1 VASAFALQ
9 RLRRKLLPG
18 LPGAFLE
25 VPEQE
30 VLEEEEEEIPLL
42 DSPNRDGP
50 KRLQLPILKPISC
63 RT

>member
-1 VASAFALQ
+1 MASAFALQ

-30 VLEEEEEEIPLL
+30 VLEEEEEIPLL

-50 KRLQLPILKPISC
+50 NYRSSNQYPAELRAC
-63 RT
+63 